1 MAHVKTAI
9 SIHESLFQEAE
20 SLAAQMKVSRSKLF
34 AIAIAEFIQKQQ
46 NRSLLDQINA
56 AYDDMPHPSE
66 TEQLQSMKTKQ
77 RQLLI
82 GQW

>member
-20 SLAAQMKVSRSKLF
+20 TLAAQMKVSRSKLF
-34 AIAIAEFIQKQQ
+34 AIAIAEFIQKRQ
-46 NRSLLDQINA
+46 NQSLLDQINA

-66 TEQLQSMKTKQ
+66 AKQLQSMKTKQ
-77 RQLLI
+77 RQLLA